1 VTPRTPHTWSIRRRV
16 LGWLFA
22 GMGLVFA
29 ANLIT
34 SYYGNREAADSA
46 YDRLLLASASAIA
59 ERTAVREEGVWVDI
73 PYAALH
79 MLASTAQDRV
89 FYAVS
94 APDGQVI
101 TGYEDLPLPPEPGN
115 RRGLPNPFFYDV
127 VYRGAPVRVVSLRTF
142 VIGSNLSGFATIRV
156 AQTRGEREA
165 LALSLLNQS
174 AIWTLVIA
182 ISGGFAAWLG
192 ISLGLRPLDRLRDA
206 LGRRSPDDVRPVL
219 HDVPREFKPLV
230 GAVNGMLMR
239 IDNGLCAMRRFISD
253 ASHQLK
259 TPLAGLQVQTEMA
272 LREKDP
278 DTILDSLDKINT
290 SVRRTSR
297 LAKQLLSHARAT
309 EPSGVFGDVD
319 LSRITREA
327 VSAMTPQALARDID
341 LGFEGVDSAPLRGD
355 ATLLGEMIL
364 NLIDNALRYT
374 PKGAVVT
381 LRVDRNETT
390 TITVDD
396 DGPGIPAEKR
406 EMVFE
411 RFVRLQEPETEGC
424 GLGLAIVQEIAAGH
438 GARVTL
444 EDAPSGGLRVRIA
457 FPEPVASGVSFFPS
471 PQPSPSGRGR

>member
-1 VTPRTPHTWSIRRRV
+1 
-16 LGWLFA
+16 
-22 GMGLVFA
+22 
-29 ANLIT
+29 
-34 SYYGNREAADSA
+34 
-46 YDRLLLASASAIA
+46 
-59 ERTAVREEGVWVDI
+59 
-73 PYAALH
+73 
-79 MLASTAQDRV
+79 
-89 FYAVS
+89 
-94 APDGQVI
+94 
-101 TGYEDLPLPPEPGN
+101 
-115 RRGLPNPFFYDV
+115 
-127 VYRGAPVRVVSLRTF
+127 
-142 VIGSNLSGFATIRV
+142 
-156 AQTRGEREA
+156 
-165 LALSLLNQS
+165 
-174 AIWTLVIA
+174 
-182 ISGGFAAWLG
+182 
-192 ISLGLRPLDRLRDA
+192 
-206 LGRRSPDDVRPVL
+206 
-219 HDVPREFKPLV
+219 
-230 GAVNGMLMR
+230 VNGMLMR

-327 VSAMTPQALARDID
+327 VYAMTPQALARDID

-471 PQPSPSGRGR
+471 PQPSPSGRGRVGCDFAELVTRPRGHNQLPANLFAAALR